1 MSDWL
6 SKYVDFKVLI
16 NLEERIDRY
25 DETMLEFEKIGISDI
40 YHISFSG
47 GKTSTRNKRL
57 YQITL

>member
-25 DETMLEFEKIGISDI
+25 DETMLEFEKMG
-40 YHISFSG
+40 
-47 GKTSTRNKRL
+47 
-57 YQITL
+57 